1 MTNSNF
7 EDSQTNSVSNNPVYS
22 VGEFSHVIKKLV
34 ETNFSYVRIRGE
46 ISRPSFPGSG
56 HVYFTLKDADGT
68 IAAIIWKYTI
78 PRLSVKPEE
87 GMEVICT
94 GKITTFA
101 GQSKYQIIVDNME
114 IAGEG
119 ALLKMLE
126 DRRKKF
132 LAEGLFNPEH
142 KKPIPYL
149 PKIIAVITSPS
160 GAVIKDILH
169 RLSDRFP
176 SHVYIWPVAVQG
188 EGSAKQVSN
197 AIDQLNQLSKET
209 NVKSPDLIIVARGGG
224 SLEDLWSFNEEIVVR
239 SVFNSSIPIIS
250 AVGHETDTTLIDFV
264 SDLRAPTPTGAAEKS
279 VPVRDELKAR
289 VGELGLRIHSSFV
302 SKVNN
307 NKDHLRNLV
316 RLLGKPDQILDNK
329 SQKLDYAYRDLENLF
344 QNIFV
349 DQKNKISQFTQRLL
363 PPKVLINNL
372 HAKKQLLDTRFRNL
386 IENLIDKKQ
395 TRFISLGKLLEAAS
409 FKRVLD
415 RGFSLVMDS
424 DGNPIKLSSQA
435 ANKALVN
442 IKFADETRS
451 AQLDVK

>member
-68 IAAIIWKYTI
+68 IAAIIWKYTL
-78 PRLSVKPEE
+78 PRLSVMPEE

-114 IAGEG
+114 VAGEG

-126 DRRKKF
+126 DRRKKL

-149 PKIIAVITSPS
+149 PEIIAVITSPS

-209 NVKSPDLIIVARGGG
+209 NVKRPDLIIVARGGG

-239 SVFNSSIPIIS
+239 SVFNSTIPIIS

-289 VGELGLRIHSSFV
+289 VGELGLRIHSSFL

-307 NKDHLRNLV
+307 NKDHLRNLF

-349 DQKNKISQFTQRLL
+349 DQKNKISQFAQRLL

-372 HAKKQLLDTRFRNL
+372 DAKKQLLDTKFRNL

-395 TRFISLGKLLEAAS
+395 TRFISSGKLLEAAS

-424 DGNPIKLSSQA
+424 EGSPIKLSSQVS
-435 ANKALVN
+435 NKALVN

>member
-1 MTNSNF
+1 MTNSNV

-68 IAAIIWKYTI
+68 IAAIIWKYTL
-78 PRLSVKPEE
+78 PRLSIMPEE

-114 IAGEG
+114 VAGEG

-126 DRRKKF
+126 DRRKKL

-149 PKIIAVITSPS
+149 PEIIAVITSPS

-176 SHVYIWPVAVQG
+176 SHVYICPVAVQG

-209 NVKSPDLIIVARGGG
+209 NVKRPDLIIVARGGG

-239 SVFNSSIPIIS
+239 SVFNSTIPIIS

-279 VPVRDELKAR
+279 VPVRDELKVR
-289 VGELGLRIHSSFV
+289 LGELGLRIHSSFL

-307 NKDHLRNLV
+307 NRDHLRNLV

-344 QNIFV
+344 LNIFV
-349 DQKNKISQFTQRLL
+349 DQKNKISQFAQRLL

-372 HAKKQLLDTRFRNL
+372 DAKKQLLDTRFRNL

-415 RGFSLVMDS
+415 RGFSLVIDS
-424 DGNPIKLSSQA
+424 YGNPIKLSSQA

-442 IKFADETRS
+442 IKFADKTRS

>member
-114 IAGEG
+114 VAGEG

-126 DRRKKF
+126 DRRKKL

-149 PKIIAVITSPS
+149 PEIIAVITSPS

-209 NVKSPDLIIVARGGG
+209 NVKRPDLIIVARGGG

-239 SVFNSSIPIIS
+239 SVFNSTIPIIS

-289 VGELGLRIHSSFV
+289 VGELGLRIHSSFL

-307 NKDHLRNLV
+307 NRDHLRNLV
-316 RLLGKPDQILDNK
+316 RLLGKPDKILDNK
-329 SQKLDYAYRDLENLF
+329 SQKLDYNFRDLENLF

-349 DQKNKISQFTQRLL
+349 DQKNKISQFAQRLL

-372 HAKKQLLDTRFRNL
+372 DAKKQLLDTKFRNL

-395 TRFISLGKLLEAAS
+395 TRFSSLGKLLEAAS

-424 DGNPIKLSSQA
+424 EGNPIKLSLQA
-435 ANKALVN
+435 SNKALVN

>member
-7 EDSQTNSVSNNPVYS
+7 KDSHTNIVSNNPVYS

-68 IAAIIWKYTI
+68 IAAIIWKYTL
-78 PRLSVKPEE
+78 PRLSVMPEE

-114 IAGEG
+114 VAGEG

-126 DRRKKF
+126 DRRKKL

-149 PKIIAVITSPS
+149 PEIIAVITSPS

-176 SHVYIWPVAVQG
+176 SHVYICPVAVQG
-188 EGSAKQVSN
+188 ERSAKQVSN

-209 NVKSPDLIIVARGGG
+209 NVKRPDLIIVARGGG

-239 SVFNSSIPIIS
+239 SVFNSTIPIIS

-279 VPVRDELKAR
+279 VPVRDELKVR
-289 VGELGLRIHSSFV
+289 LGELGLRIHSSFL

-307 NKDHLRNLV
+307 NKNQLRNLV

-349 DQKNKISQFTQRLL
+349 DQKNKISQFAQRLL
-363 PPKVLINNL
+363 PPKILINNL
-372 HAKKQLLDTRFRNL
+372 DAKKQLLDTRFRNL
-386 IENLIDKKQ
+386 IENLIDKKH

-442 IKFADETRS
+442 IKFADKTRS